1 MAYEVPVITFYITKF
16 STHKIYILFTQYI
29 YVFCMDLKTNSN
41 YFSVLHWY
49 IRTQKTGIFKE
60 REAVRVKR
68 WTKWKTVTQQ

>member
-49 IRTQKTGIFKE
+49 IRTQ
-60 REAVRVKR
+60 
-68 WTKWKTVTQQ
+68 